1 MGRMTTVRSLVRPV
15 VTAALVGA
23 FILATFRDVEAAGL
37 LKDITLVVIAFYFG
51 TRSTRGD

>member
-1 MGRMTTVRSLVRPV
+1 MHMTTIRSLVRPV

-23 FILATFRDVEAAGL
+23 FIVATFRDVEAAEL